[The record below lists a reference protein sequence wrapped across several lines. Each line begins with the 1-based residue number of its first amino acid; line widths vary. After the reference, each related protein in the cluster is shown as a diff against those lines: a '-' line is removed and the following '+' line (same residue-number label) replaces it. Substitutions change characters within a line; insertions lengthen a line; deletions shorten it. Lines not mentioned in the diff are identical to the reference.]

1 MAHVNSN
8 NSVSILKIKEFLGLN
23 ENPDGDTR
31 IKTGELSE
39 MRNFRIT
46 RDKHLQVR
54 PGQKTV
60 LNLRTAWDA
69 WAAEQETAPENTAP
83 HFCGAWQ
90 GAVGGRDRIIAAFG
104 GVLVDVDLETPGAR
118 AIGTCTEDGTSF
130 FGFGG
135 KVYLLNGHEYMSW
148 DGGENTTFTEVEG
161 YIPTVQTAV
170 NPQGYGTL
178 LENVNR
184 LTGKRKV
191 KYSPDGSAT
200 VFYLPEKEVDEVVQ
214 VEGTDKPWTLDKAKG
229 TVTFASAPEK
239 GTNTVTITYRKGNG
253 ERAQVTKM
261 RFAEFFSGA
270 TDTRVFLYGDGTNK
284 TIYSGMDLD
293 KGVATAEYFPDLY
306 EAAIGDENTPITA
319 LIRHHSRLL
328 VFKPSSAWSV
338 DYNITT
344 TASGAV
350 TTAFYVIPVN
360 RQFGNEAPGQ
370 VQLLENNPLTLDG
383 KSIYQWKATTSSGNV
398 TSDNRNASRVSD
410 RVRNTIGSFDFPE
423 TVTFNRKD
431 ESEFWFLYGGTAA
444 ILNYANDTWYLY
456 SNMPFRH
463 MEEVSGEVYGFTED
477 GKVIHVSRQYR
488 NDDGADIDA
497 YAATGSMD
505 FDKDWLLKYSPMI
518 FVALQPES
526 GARVNV
532 TVETNRRSDYPDK
545 LVSAGLST
553 FAHANFAHWSFGTN
567 RKPQVRRV
575 KMKVKKATFY
585 KLIFRSLSASATATV
600 LETDVQ
606 LRYSGNVK

>member
-54 PGQKTV
+54 PGQKTI
-60 LNLRTAWDA
+60 LHLRAAWDA

-104 GVLVDVDLETPGAR
+104 GVLFDVDLETTGAR

-148 DGGENTTFTEVEG
+148 DGEPEHTFTEAAG
-161 YIPTVQTAV
+161 YIPTVYTAMTP
-170 NPQGYGTL
+170 NGAGTM

-191 KYSPDGSAT
+191 KYSPDGSST
-200 VFYLPEKEVDEVVQ
+200 VFQLPEKEVDEVVS
-214 VEGTDKPWTLDKAKG
+214 VEGTDKTWTLDSAKG
-229 TVTFASAPEK
+229 TVTFASAPGK
-239 GTNTVTITYRKGNG
+239 GVNSVVIVYRKGNG
-253 ERAQVTKM
+253 ERTQVTQM
-261 RFAEFFSGA
+261 RFAEFFNGA

-293 KGVATAEYFPDLY
+293 KGAPSAEYFPDLY

-328 VFKPSSAWSV
+328 AFSPAAHGPL
-338 DYNITT
+338 TT
-344 TASGAV
+344 T
-350 TTAFYVIPVN
+350 
-360 RQFGNEAPGQ
+360 
-370 VQLLENNPLTLDG
+370 L
-383 KSIYQWKATTSSGNV
+383 
-398 TSDNRNASRVSD
+398 
-410 RVRNTIGSFDFPE
+410 
-423 TVTFNRKD
+423 
-431 ESEFWFLYGGTAA
+431 
-444 ILNYANDTWYLY
+444 
-456 SNMPFRH
+456 
-463 MEEVSGEVYGFTED
+463 
-477 GKVIHVSRQYR
+477 
-488 NDDGADIDA
+488 
-497 YAATGSMD
+497 
-505 FDKDWLLKYSPMI
+505 
-518 FVALQPES
+518 
-526 GARVNV
+526 
-532 TVETNRRSDYPDK
+532 
-545 LVSAGLST
+545 
-553 FAHANFAHWSFGTN
+553 
-567 RKPQVRRV
+567 
-575 KMKVKKATFY
+575 
-585 KLIFRSLSASATATV
+585 
-600 LETDVQ
+600 
-606 LRYSGNVK
+606 

>member
-1 MAHVNSN
+1 MAHINAVSSA
-8 NSVSILKIKEFLGLN
+8 SVLKIKEFLGLN
-23 ENPDGDTR
+23 ENPDGDTH

-39 MRNFRIT
+39 LRNFRIT
-46 RDKHLQVR
+46 RDKHLQIR

-69 WAAEQETAPENTAP
+69 WAASQQPAPSNADP

-90 GAVGGRDRIIAAFG
+90 GTVGGGEHIVAAFG
-104 GVLVDVDLETPGAR
+104 GVLFDVKLDAGTSR
-118 AIGTCTEDGTSF
+118 VIGTCAEDGTSF

-148 DGGENTTFTEVEG
+148 DGGAETSFQTVEG

-170 NPQGYGTL
+170 TPTGHGTL

-191 KYSPDGSAT
+191 KYSPDGTSTA
-200 VFYLPEKEVDEVVQ
+200 FYLPEKEVDEVVS
-214 VEGTDKPWTLDKAKG
+214 VDGASITWTLDKAKG
-229 TVTFASAPEK
+229 ILTFASAPTA
-239 GTNTVTITYRKGNG
+239 GTNTLTVTYRKGSG
-253 ERAQVTKM
+253 EREQVTKM
-261 RFAEFFSGA
+261 RFSEFYNGA

-319 LIRHHSRLL
+319 LIRHHARLL
-328 VFKPSSAWSV
+328 AFKPSSAWSV
-338 DYNITT
+338 DYSLTT
-344 TASGAV
+344 VETGTA
-350 TTAFYVIPVN
+350 TTAFYITPVN
-360 RQFGNEAPGQ
+360 RQYGNKAPGQ
-370 VQLLENNPLTLDG
+370 VQLLENNPLTMDG
-383 KSIYQWKATTSSGNV
+383 ESVYQWKATSSNGNV
-398 TSDNRNASRVSD
+398 TSDARNAVRASD
-410 RVRNTIGSFDFPE
+410 RVRDTIGSFDFSK
-423 TVTFNRKD
+423 TVTFNRKW
-431 ESEFWFLYGGTAA
+431 ESEFWFLCGGRAA

-456 SNMPFRH
+456 NNMPFLH
-463 MEEVSGEVYGFTED
+463 MEEVDGQVYGFCRD
-477 GKVIHVSRQYR
+477 GGVRHVSRQYR
-488 NDDGADIDA
+488 NDDGADINA

-505 FDKDWLLKYSPMI
+505 FDRDWALKYSPML
-518 FVALQPES
+518 FVAIQPES
-526 GARVNV
+526 GARIHV

-545 LVSAGLST
+545 VVAASLST
-553 FAHANFAHWSFGTN
+553 FAHANFAHWSFRTN
-567 RKPQVRRV
+567 RKPQVRKV

-585 KLIFRSLSASATATV
+585 KLIFQSCSASATATV
-600 LETDVQ
+600 LETDVS